1 MIGLGI
7 FAKRLLFGGTG
18 FHSCTTRDGN
28 PYKEQINEPPQLKYQ
43 QAHFSEGLSRNSLT
57 EANLDEGE

>member
-1 MIGLGI
+1 MIGLGT

-28 PYKEQINEPPQLKYQ
+28 PYKEQINEPP
-43 QAHFSEGLSRNSLT
+43 
-57 EANLDEGE
+57 